1 VGALLTI
8 ETPLHRLRPEVNLR
22 APTPSL
28 TIDLERPGRQ
38 LGHVR
43 VPHSTNLAGWGGLW
57 LGIASVASGDGPTV
71 LVLGGNHGDEY
82 EGQFACLELVRT
94 VTEQDVQGR
103 MIVIPCLSPEASRAG
118 TRLWPSGAN
127 FNRSFP
133 GSPDGQ
139 THEQLADFLTRTL
152 FPLCDVVIDLHSGG
166 RSMVWAPMSHMHV
179 VEDPDQRRAMF
190 DGMLAWNSD
199 FHLLYTDIAGTGLLP
214 GEAERQ
220 GKVVITTE
228 AGGGGF
234 PTRATL
240 DDANQ
245 GLGNV
250 LRHVGVLRG
259 EALTRADLGKPPATV
274 LSATDPS
281 QYVLVPESGFYETMV
296 APGQAVAAGQAVGR
310 LHHPQ
315 RLDRQP
321 EEVTSPSDGIVA
333 ACRAFPWVEQGACV
347 AVVGIPVTPESFL

>member
-1 VGALLTI
+1 
-8 ETPLHRLRPEVNLR
+8 
-22 APTPSL
+22 
-28 TIDLERPGRQ
+28 
-38 LGHVR
+38 VR

-103 MIVIPCLSPEASRAG
+103 LIVIPCLSPEASRAG

-179 VEDPDQRRAMF
+179 VEDHDQRRAMF

-220 GKVVITTE
+220 GKIVITTE

-245 GLGNV
+245 GLVNV

-296 APGQAVAAGQAVGR
+296 APGQAVAAGQVLGR

-321 EEVTSPSDGIVA
+321 EEVTSPSGGVVA
-333 ACRAFPWVEQGACV
+333 ASRAFPWVEQGACV